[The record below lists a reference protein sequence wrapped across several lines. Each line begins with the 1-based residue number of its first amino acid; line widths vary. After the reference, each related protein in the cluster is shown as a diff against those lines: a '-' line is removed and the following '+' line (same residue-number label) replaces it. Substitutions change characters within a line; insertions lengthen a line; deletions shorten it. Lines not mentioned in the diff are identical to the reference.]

1 MGAEVQKCLDAGC
14 AWLHVDVF
22 DGVYIDSPHAL
33 TFGPRMVDGI
43 RKRFANR
50 TGLVL
55 DVHLCVERPR
65 RYATAMAEAGATRL
79 IFQWE
84 AMGERNDGDDDGD
97 DDDDDDDDDRDALSS
112 AVAFARDITSLGMGC
127 GISINPETDVTT
139 IFPLLDTGMIDL
151 VDVLAVE
158 PGFGGQQFNHVA
170 IRKIELL
177 RQYRDRILRP
187 RGINL
192 RILVDGGIN
201 SITSSAVIDA
211 GADIL
216 VAGTALFQHPEGFEK
231 AVKELR

>member
-1 MGAEVQKCLDAGC
+1 
-14 AWLHVDVF
+14 
-22 DGVYIDSPHAL
+22 
-33 TFGPRMVDGI
+33 
-43 RKRFANR
+43 
-50 TGLVL
+50 
-55 DVHLCVERPR
+55 
-65 RYATAMAEAGATRL
+65 
-79 IFQWE
+79 
-84 AMGERNDGDDDGD
+84 
-97 DDDDDDDDDRDALSS
+97 
-112 AVAFARDITSLGMGC
+112 MGC

-201 SITSSAVIDA
+201 SVTSSAVIDA

-216 VAGTALFQHPEGFEK
+216 VAGE
-231 AVKELR
+231 